1 MPNFK
6 IQPKTF
12 LFKQKVRNK
21 VIEIFARILI
31 LNSALLQSD
40 LEILY
45 AANTIL
51 THLSFF
57 L

>member
-12 LFKQKVRNK
+12 LFKQQVRNK